1 MTVNSDRAAAGMQ
14 AYRDA
19 DEAFTKAA
27 LSIGSKIAGLE
38 TRMLE
43 QAGRMDWFRL
53 QMRSQELDIIRLET
67 ENGFMGERLKLIQT
81 ELKLAQDELR
91 VWKSIAE
98 NAGKGRLTKIENQEE
113 GN

>member
-1 MTVNSDRAAAGMQ
+1 MTVNSDRAAASMR
-14 AYRDA
+14 AYSAA

-53 QMRSQELDIIRLET
+53 EMRNQELDITRLET

-91 VWKSIAE
+91 IWKKLAE
-98 NAGKGRLTKIENQEE
+98 DAGKGRLTKIETLKE